1 MFELQFFLIG
11 IIQGVT
17 EFLPISSSGHLV
29 LFAQLT
35 NWEDQGLFTDISV
48 HFGTLFAVL
57 LYLRKDINYF
67 LTNIFQFK
75 LFEDQ
80 IIFKIILATLPAIIL
95 GYFIYDYV
103 SLYFRSIQ
111 LIAISSIVF
120 AIILFFADRVKMES
134 KSWNKI
140 TYIEALVVGL
150 FQVLAFI
157 PGASRAGLT
166 ITGARLLG
174 YDRLNAA
181 RFSMILSIPIILAS
195 MTLSLINIF
204 NEEYVAVNLYQSFS
218 ASLVAFIT
226 AILSIIFLM
235 RFIKKANFNFFI
247 ISRPGPAQFL
257 QNFTISKFSKFSK
270 FLKFS

>member
-1 MFELQFFLIG
+1 MFELQYFLIG

-35 NWEDQGLFTDISV
+35 NWEDQGLFTDIAV
-48 HFGTLFAVL
+48 HFGTLFAVII
-57 LYLRKDINYF
+57 YLRKDIYYF
-67 LTNIFQFK
+67 FTNIFQFK
-75 LFEDQ
+75 IFEDQ

-111 LIAISSIVF
+111 LIALSSIVF

-140 TYIEALVVGL
+140 TYLEALVVGL

-157 PGASRAGLT
+157 PGASRAGVT

-174 YDRLNAA
+174 YDRVNAA

-195 MTLSLINIF
+195 MTLSLINVL
-204 NEEYVAVNLYQSFS
+204 NEEYVAVNLYQSFF

-226 AILSIIFLM
+226 ALLSIIFLM
-235 RFIKKANFNFFI
+235 RFIKKANFNIFI
-247 ISRPGPAQFL
+247 IYRIVLGIIL
-257 QNFTISKFSKFSK
+257 LVIYV
-270 FLKFS
+270 

>member
-1 MFELQFFLIG
+1 MFELQYFLIG

-35 NWEDQGLFTDISV
+35 NWEDQGLFTDIAV
-48 HFGTLFAVL
+48 HFGTLFAVII
-57 LYLRKDINYF
+57 YLRKDIYYF
-67 LTNIFQFK
+67 FTNIFQFK
-75 LFEDQ
+75 IFEDQ

-111 LIAISSIVF
+111 LIALSSIVF

-134 KSWNKI
+134 KGWNRV
-140 TYIEALVVGL
+140 TYIEALIVGL

-157 PGASRAGLT
+157 PGASRSGVT

-174 YDRLNAA
+174 YDRVNAA

-195 MTLSLINIF
+195 MTLSLINVL
-204 NEEYVAVNLYQSFS
+204 NEEYVAVNLYQSFF

-226 AILSIIFLM
+226 ALLSIIFLM
-235 RFIKKANFNFFI
+235 RFIKKANFNIFI
-247 ISRPGPAQFL
+247 IYRIVLGIIL
-257 QNFTISKFSKFSK
+257 LVIYV
-270 FLKFS
+270 

>member
-11 IIQGVT
+11 IIQGAT

-35 NWEDQGLFTDISV
+35 NWEDQGLFTDIAV
-48 HFGTLFAVL
+48 HFGTLFAVMI
-57 LYLRKDINYF
+57 YLRKDIYYF

-75 LFEDQ
+75 IFEDQ

-111 LIAISSIVF
+111 LIASSSIVF
-120 AIILFFADRVKMES
+120 AIILFFADRVKIES

-140 TYIEALVVGL
+140 TYIEALTVGL

-157 PGASRAGLT
+157 PGASRAGVT

-181 RFSMILSIPIILAS
+181 RFSMILSIPIIFAS

-204 NEEYVAVNLYQSFS
+204 NEEYVPVNLHQSLS
-218 ASLVAFIT
+218 AALVAFIT
-226 AILSIIFLM
+226 ALLSIIFLM
-235 RFIKKANFNFFI
+235 RFIKKANFNIFI
-247 ISRPGPAQFL
+247 IYRIVLGIVL
-257 QNFTISKFSKFSK
+257 LVIYV
-270 FLKFS
+270 

>member
-1 MFELQFFLIG
+1 MFELQYFLIG

-29 LFAQLT
+29 VFAQLT
-35 NWEDQGLFTDISV
+35 NWEDQGLFTDIAV
-48 HFGTLFAVL
+48 HFGTLFAVII
-57 LYLRKDINYF
+57 YLRKDIYYF
-67 LTNIFQFK
+67 FTNIFQFK
-75 LFEDQ
+75 IFEDQ

-111 LIAISSIVF
+111 LIALSSIVF

-134 KSWNKI
+134 KGWNRV
-140 TYIEALVVGL
+140 TYIEALIVGL

-157 PGASRAGLT
+157 PGASRAGVT

-174 YDRLNAA
+174 YDRVNAA
-181 RFSMILSIPIILAS
+181 RFSMILSIPIIFAS
-195 MTLSLINIF
+195 MTLSLINVL
-204 NEEYVAVNLYQSFS
+204 NEEYVAVNLYQSFF

-226 AILSIIFLM
+226 ALLSIMFLM
-235 RFIKKANFNFFI
+235 RFIKKANFNIFI
-247 ISRPGPAQFL
+247 IYRIVLGIIL
-257 QNFTISKFSKFSK
+257 LVIYV
-270 FLKFS
+270 

>member
-1 MFELQFFLIG
+1 MFELQYFLIG

-35 NWEDQGLFTDISV
+35 NWEDQGLFTDIAV
-48 HFGTLFAVL
+48 HFGTLFAVII
-57 LYLRKDINYF
+57 YLRKDIYYF
-67 LTNIFQFK
+67 FTNIFQFK
-75 LFEDQ
+75 IFEDQ

-111 LIAISSIVF
+111 LIALSSIVF

-134 KSWNKI
+134 KGWNRI
-140 TYIEALVVGL
+140 TYIEALIVGL

-157 PGASRAGLT
+157 PGASRAGVT

-174 YDRLNAA
+174 YNRLNAA

-195 MTLSLINIF
+195 MTLSLINVF
-204 NEEYVAVNLYQSFS
+204 KDEYVEVNFYQSFS
-218 ASLVAFIT
+218 AAIIASIT
-226 AILSIIFLM
+226 ALLSITFLM
-235 RFIKKANFNFFI
+235 NFIKKFNFNIFI
-247 ISRPGPAQFL
+247 IYRILLGILLLLLFA
-257 QNFTISKFSKFSK
+257 
-270 FLKFS
+270 

>member
-1 MFELQFFLIG
+1 MFELQYFLIG

-35 NWEDQGLFTDISV
+35 NWEDQGLFTDIAV
-48 HFGTLFAVL
+48 HFGTLFAVII
-57 LYLRKDINYF
+57 YLRKDIYYF
-67 LTNIFQFK
+67 FTNIFQFK
-75 LFEDQ
+75 IFEDQ

-111 LIAISSIVF
+111 LIALSSIVF

-134 KSWNKI
+134 KGWNRV
-140 TYIEALVVGL
+140 TYIEALIVGL

-157 PGASRAGLT
+157 PGASRAGVT

-174 YDRLNAA
+174 YDRVNAA

-195 MTLSLINIF
+195 MTLSLINIL
-204 NEEYVAVNLYQSFS
+204 NEEYVAVNLYQSFF

-226 AILSIIFLM
+226 ALLSIMFLM
-235 RFIKKANFNFFI
+235 RFIKKANFNIFI
-247 ISRPGPAQFL
+247 IYRIFL
-257 QNFTISKFSKFSK
+257 GII
-270 FLKFS
+270 LLAIYV

>member
-1 MFELQFFLIG
+1 MFELQYILIG
-11 IIQGVT
+11 IIQGIT

-29 LFAQLT
+29 LFGQLA
-35 NWEDQGLFTDISV
+35 NWKDQGLFTDIAV
-48 HFGTLFAVL
+48 HFGTLFAVMI
-57 LYLRKDINYF
+57 YLRKDIYYF
-67 LTNIFQFK
+67 LINIFQFK

-111 LIAISSIVF
+111 LIALSSIVF

-140 TYIEALVVGL
+140 TYTEALVIGL

-157 PGASRAGLT
+157 PGASRAGVT

-174 YDRLNAA
+174 YDRVNAA

-195 MTLSLINIF
+195 MTLSLINIL
-204 NEEYVAVNLYQSFS
+204 NEEYVVVNLYQSFF

-226 AILSIIFLM
+226 ALLSIIFLM
-235 RFIKKANFNFFI
+235 RFIKKANFNIFI
-247 ISRPGPAQFL
+247 IYRIVLGIIL
-257 QNFTISKFSKFSK
+257 LVIYV
-270 FLKFS
+270 

>member
-1 MFELQFFLIG
+1 MFELQYFLIG

-29 LFAQLT
+29 IFAQLT
-35 NWEDQGLFTDISV
+35 NWEDQGLFTDIAV

-57 LYLRKDINYF
+57 IYLRKDIYYF
-67 LTNIFQFK
+67 LTNIFQLK
-75 LFEDQ
+75 VFEDQ
-80 IIFKIILATLPAIIL
+80 IIFKIILATLPAIVL

-103 SLYFRSIQ
+103 SLYFRNIQ
-111 LIAISSIVF
+111 LIALSSIVF
-120 AIILFFADRVKMES
+120 AIILFFADRIKMEN

-140 TYIEALVVGL
+140 TYKNALIVGL

-157 PGASRAGLT
+157 PGASRAGVT

-195 MTLSLINIF
+195 MTLSFIKIF
-204 NEEYVAVNLYQSFS
+204 NEEYIKINFYQSSFATIVS
-218 ASLVAFIT
+218 FIT
-226 AILSIIFLM
+226 ALLSIIFLM
-235 RFIKKANFNFFI
+235 NFIKKFNFNFFI
-247 ISRPGPAQFL
+247 IYRVLLGILLLLFVQ
-257 QNFTISKFSKFSK
+257 I
-270 FLKFS
+270 

>member
-1 MFELQFFLIG
+1 MFELQYFLIG

-35 NWEDQGLFTDISV
+35 NWEDQGLFTDIAV
-48 HFGTLFAVL
+48 HFGTLFAVII
-57 LYLRKDINYF
+57 YLRKNIYYF
-67 LTNIFQFK
+67 FTNIFQFK
-75 LFEDQ
+75 IFEDQ

-111 LIAISSIVF
+111 LIALSSIVF

-134 KSWNKI
+134 KGWNRV
-140 TYIEALVVGL
+140 TYIEALIVGL

-157 PGASRAGLT
+157 PGASRAGVT

-174 YDRLNAA
+174 YDRVNAA

-195 MTLSLINIF
+195 MTLSLINIL
-204 NEEYVAVNLYQSFS
+204 NEEYVAVNLYQSFF

-226 AILSIIFLM
+226 ALLSIMFLM
-235 RFIKKANFNFFI
+235 RFIKKANFNIFI
-247 ISRPGPAQFL
+247 IYRIVLGIIL
-257 QNFTISKFSKFSK
+257 LVIYV
-270 FLKFS
+270 

>member
-1 MFELQFFLIG
+1 MFELQYFLIG

-35 NWEDQGLFTDISV
+35 YWKDQGLFTDIAV
-48 HFGTLFAVL
+48 HFGTLFAVII
-57 LYLRKDINYF
+57 YLRKDIYYF

-75 LFEDQ
+75 IFEDQ

-95 GYFIYDYV
+95 GFFIYNYI
-103 SLYFRSIQ
+103 SLYFRSVQ
-111 LIAISSIVF
+111 LIAISSIIF

-140 TYIEALVVGL
+140 TYLESFIVGL
-150 FQVLAFI
+150 FQVLAFV
-157 PGASRAGLT
+157 PCASRAGVT

-174 YDRLNAA
+174 YDRLNAS
-181 RFSMILSIPIILAS
+181 RFSMVLSIPIILAS

-204 NEEYVAVNLYQSFS
+204 NEEYVAVNMFQSFFS
-218 ASLVAFIT
+218 AVVAFIT
-226 AILSIIFLM
+226 ALLSIIFLM
-235 RFIKKANFNFFI
+235 RFIRKANFNIFI
-247 ISRPGPAQFL
+247 IYRIILGIIL
-257 QNFTISKFSKFSK
+257 LIIYV
-270 FLKFS
+270 

>member
-1 MFELQFFLIG
+1 MFELQYILIG
-11 IIQGVT
+11 IIQGIT

-35 NWEDQGLFTDISV
+35 NWEDQGLFTDIAV
-48 HFGTLFAVL
+48 HFGTLFAVMI
-57 LYLRKDINYF
+57 YLRKDIYYF
-67 LTNIFQFK
+67 LNNIFQFK

-80 IIFKIILATLPAIIL
+80 IIFKIIFATLPAIVL

-111 LIAISSIVF
+111 LIALSSIVF

-134 KSWNKI
+134 KNWNQI

-157 PGASRAGLT
+157 PGASRAGVT

-204 NEEYVAVNLYQSFS
+204 NEDYVAVNLHQSLS
-218 ASLVAFIT
+218 AALVAFIT
-226 AILSIIFLM
+226 ALLSIIFLM
-235 RFIKKANFNFFI
+235 RFIKKANFNIFI
-247 ISRPGPAQFL
+247 IYRIVLGIVL
-257 QNFTISKFSKFSK
+257 LVIYV
-270 FLKFS
+270 

>member
-1 MFELQFFLIG
+1 MFELQYFLIG

-35 NWEDQGLFTDISV
+35 NWEDQGLFTDIAV
-48 HFGTLFAVL
+48 HFGTLFAVII
-57 LYLRKDINYF
+57 YLRKDIYYF
-67 LTNIFQFK
+67 FTNIFQFK
-75 LFEDQ
+75 IFEDQ

-111 LIAISSIVF
+111 LIALSSIVF

-134 KSWNKI
+134 KGWNRI
-140 TYIEALVVGL
+140 TYIEALIVGL

-157 PGASRAGLT
+157 PGASRAGVT
-166 ITGARLLG
+166 VTGARLLG
-174 YDRLNAA
+174 YDRVNAA

-195 MTLSLINIF
+195 MTLSLINVL
-204 NEEYVAVNLYQSFS
+204 NEEYVAVNLYQSFF

-226 AILSIIFLM
+226 ALLSIIFLM
-235 RFIKKANFNFFI
+235 RFIKKANFNIFI
-247 ISRPGPAQFL
+247 IYRIVLGIIL
-257 QNFTISKFSKFSK
+257 LVIYV
-270 FLKFS
+270 

>member
-1 MFELQFFLIG
+1 M
-11 IIQGVT
+11 
-17 EFLPISSSGHLV
+17 
-29 LFAQLT
+29 
-35 NWEDQGLFTDISV
+35 

-57 LYLRKDINYF
+57 IYLRKDIYYF
-67 LTNIFQFK
+67 LTNIFQLK
-75 LFEDQ
+75 VFEDQ

-111 LIAISSIVF
+111 LIALSSIIF

-157 PGASRAGLT
+157 PGASRAGVT
-166 ITGARLLG
+166 ISGARLLG
-174 YDRLNAA
+174 YDRVNAA

-204 NEEYVAVNLYQSFS
+204 NEKYVAVNVYQSFF

-226 AILSIIFLM
+226 ALLSIIFLM
-235 RFIKKANFNFFI
+235 RFIKKANFNIFI
-247 ISRPGPAQFL
+247 LYRIVLGIIL
-257 QNFTISKFSKFSK
+257 LVIYV
-270 FLKFS
+270 

>member
-35 NWEDQGLFTDISV
+35 NWEDQGLFTDIAV
-48 HFGTLFAVL
+48 HFGTLFAVVI
-57 LYLRKDINYF
+57 YLRKDIYYF

-111 LIAISSIVF
+111 LIALSSIVF

-134 KSWNKI
+134 KSWYKI

-157 PGASRAGLT
+157 PGASRAGVT

-195 MTLSLINIF
+195 MTLSFINIF
-204 NEEYVAVNLYQSFS
+204 KDEYVAVNLYQSFF
-218 ASLVAFIT
+218 AALVAFIT
-226 AILSIIFLM
+226 ALLSIIFLM
-235 RFIKKANFNFFI
+235 RFIKKANFNIFI
-247 ISRPGPAQFL
+247 IYRIVLGIIL
-257 QNFTISKFSKFSK
+257 LVIYV
-270 FLKFS
+270 

>member
-1 MFELQFFLIG
+1 MFELQYFLIG
-11 IIQGVT
+11 IIQGLT

-35 NWEDQGLFTDISV
+35 DWKDQGLFTDIAV
-48 HFGTLFAVL
+48 HFGTLFAVVI
-57 LYLRKDINYF
+57 YLRKDIYYF

-111 LIAISSIVF
+111 LIALSSIVF
-120 AIILFFADRVKMES
+120 SIILFFADRVKMES

-140 TYIEALVVGL
+140 PYIEALVVGL

-157 PGASRAGLT
+157 PGASRAGVT

-181 RFSMILSIPIILAS
+181 RFSMLLSIPIILAS
-195 MTLSLINIF
+195 MTLSFINIF
-204 NEEYVAVNLYQSFS
+204 NQDYVAVNLYQSFS
-218 ASLVAFIT
+218 AALIALIT
-226 AILSIIFLM
+226 ALLSIIFLM
-235 RFIKKANFNFFI
+235 RFIKKANFNIFI
-247 ISRPGPAQFL
+247 IYRIVLGIVL
-257 QNFTISKFSKFSK
+257 LVIYV
-270 FLKFS
+270 